1 MLLTLTPV
9 SQATYHFP
17 LQAIKTG
24 GMQWLSYSLEP
35 KLFFSLQS
43 YKTKSRMKSLG
54 SRLAKL
60 HVGKL
65 QS

>member
-35 KLFFSLQS
+35 KLFFSS
-43 YKTKSRMKSLG
+43 
-54 SRLAKL
+54 
-60 HVGKL
+60 KL
-65 QS
+65 QDKIQDEKPGFKAG